1 MATRIGLLPVV
12 FGLLIGTLYAW
23 FGGYTDFPV
32 RFLYESGNTFAPKEL
47 PMWHLF
53 LVALLFGAVSLVGGC
68 DTLDLVFQDRYF
80 KHEQMQ
86 TKVLKR
92 PWFEREN
99 STQLE
104 QV

>member
-1 MATRIGLLPVV
+1 
-12 FGLLIGTLYAW
+12 
-23 FGGYTDFPV
+23 
-32 RFLYESGNTFAPKEL
+32 
-47 PMWHLF
+47 
-53 LVALLFGAVSLVGGC
+53 
-68 DTLDLVFQDRYF
+68 VFQDRYF